1 MIGQE
6 FFLAFKDWA
15 KGFVVDT
22 CDRSALKIQDLIVK
36 PIRAKLSGGIFE
48 KDEPDK
54 PC

>member
-6 FFLAFKDWA
+6 FFLASKDWA
-15 KGFVVDT
+15 KGNVIDMF
-22 CDRSALKIQDLIVK
+22 DRSALKIQDLIVQ
-36 PIRAKLSGGIFE
+36 PIRAKLTGGIFE